1 MKLSIVTAGRGRH
14 YGGNFAER
22 ATAAIMRN
30 QAEVRARGI
39 AIEYIFIEWNPPPGE
54 DCLSYEFA
62 KMGLKCWI
70 VSPEIH
76 RREVAPG
83 MRDQL
88 PFLLHRAKN
97 VGIRRATGDWI
108 LVTNADDVFD
118 DRAWDFIAAGNLNPE
133 ILYRA
138 ERCDVDWT
146 LLLKASFD
154 EMSKNIVHR
163 HDVQGG
169 HHFTMASGD
178 FLLFA
183 RESAMGLDEAIND
196 TVLHL
201 DSRFCINW
209 SAVRSNGFTHNQ
221 RVFQFIGTVFK
232 ADHALTGAHQMQQ
245 GEGEIAR
252 KGKTGWDS
260 ARRTCAGPAVYEN
273 PDNWGLIDEQEIQLC
288 EGVRYVG

>member
-22 ATAAIMRN
+22 TAAAITRN
-30 QAEVRARGI
+30 QAEAHVRGI
-39 AIEYIFIEWNPPPGE
+39 TIEYIFIEWNPPLGE
-54 DCLSYEFA
+54 DYLSYEFA
-62 KMGLKCWI
+62 KMGLRCW
-70 VSPEIH
+70 VVNPQIH
-76 RREVAPG
+76 HREVAPE
-83 MRDQL
+83 MRDHL

-118 DRAWDFIAAGNLNPE
+118 DRAWDFIAAGGLEPG

-146 LLLKASFD
+146 LFESASFD
-154 EMSKNIVHR
+154 EMSKNVIHR

-183 RESAMGLDEAIND
+183 RENALGLDEAINN
-196 TVLHL
+196 TTLHL

-209 SAVRSNGFTHNQ
+209 SAVQSSGATHNLD
-221 RVFQFIGTVFK
+221 VFQFIGTVFK
-232 ADHALTGAHQMQQ
+232 ADHPLTGARQAQHKK
-245 GEGEIAR
+245 GTTR
-252 KGKTGWDS
+252 KGVTGWNS
-260 ARRTCAGPAVYEN
+260 AKRTCAGPAVYEN
-273 PDNWGLIDEQEIQLC
+273 PANWGLMDEPERQLC
-288 EGVRYVG
+288 EGVRYIG